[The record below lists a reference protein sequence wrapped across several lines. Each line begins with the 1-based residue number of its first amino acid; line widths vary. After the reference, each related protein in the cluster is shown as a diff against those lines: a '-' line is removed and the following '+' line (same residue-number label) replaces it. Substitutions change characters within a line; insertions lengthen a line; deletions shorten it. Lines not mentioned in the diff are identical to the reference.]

1 MRILRNNS
9 SVVIITVDDDDSTA
23 LHSLNMP
30 ASYLITTFNPHN
42 LVWEKQEQTAQNEG
56 VRHGADR
63 TRGHSFLGTK
73 TRSSGYREEGAEAES
88 LVKQTSAQRLRG
100 KQWAK
105 F

>member
-30 ASYLITTFNPHN
+30 ASFLITTFNPHN

-56 VRHGADR
+56 ARHGADR
-63 TRGHSFLGTK
+63 TRGHSFLNQNKVLGF
-73 TRSSGYREEGAEAES
+73 SEEGAEAES
-88 LVKQTSAQRLRG
+88 LVKQTSAQRLCG
-100 KQWAK
+100 KQRAK
-105 F
+105 L